1 MWENDPR
8 LYRWVFPIALEEMA
22 GQSGESLYRRSLGLR
37 LVGGPGKRPHPP
49 QLVLRIVQYA
59 LFCFVCQSEP
69 NGEW

>member
-1 MWENDPR
+1 MWENAPR

-49 QLVLRIVQYA
+49 PIGLTDSPICFI
-59 LFCFVCQSEP
+59 LFCLSK
-69 NGEW
+69 